1 MYVNCLL
8 YKLLYANV
16 FNAEKW
22 PPGQFSTRVKI
33 FFVTVLS
40 INKLNWTYRNSW
52 PELKMTKNN
61 WIHCFDITTKV
72 MFVKYRAYTNIY
84 QYPTTP
90 NVRVLHASTSGTA
103 AVSGHICM
111 ILGSQI
117 IENYFNSDSKIPE
130 RDWTASKLK
139 TCSAQKDGLHYVLA
153 RWRARN
159 NCDVAFKKLSILL
172 IVTSQ

>member
-1 MYVNCLL
+1 MGRFYFMYVNCLL
-8 YKLLYANV
+8 YKWLYANV

-40 INKLNWTYRNSW
+40 INKLSWTYRNSW

-84 QYPTTP
+84 INTP
-90 NVRVLHASTSGTA
+90 PPPTSGYCMRPLVGQRPWVATA
-103 AVSGHICM
+103 R
-111 ILGSQI
+111 LTLWGSIASELVYIAHEKRQNLFWLI
-117 IENYFNSDSKIPE
+117 DRECWKMHDVKTLSSK
-130 RDWTASKLK
+130 KMM
-139 TCSAQKDGLHYVLA
+139 
-153 RWRARN
+153 
-159 NCDVAFKKLSILL
+159 
-172 IVTSQ
+172 